1 MLYLVLLML
10 HTFGDDLCLSYRY
23 VYGIPDVLWLF
34 LTLIRFFL
42 CYNGM
47 VYFVVL
53 VFLCHSLTIAFL
65 YHCLV

>member
-53 VFLCHSLTIAFL
+53 VFVS
-65 YHCLV
+65 